1 MCLIIVN
8 ALQNYFRRFDS
19 TITFW
24 EGNISVKVI
33 PPHVVCEWNS
43 LVSIRVLAEAS
54 SFLMSHKTNIAS
66 LDLFLQNEL
75 KWTILHFA
83 ILS

>member
-1 MCLIIVN
+1 MEFSRV
-8 ALQNYFRRFDS
+8 D
-19 TITFW
+19 
-24 EGNISVKVI
+24 
-33 PPHVVCEWNS
+33 H
-43 LVSIRVLAEAS
+43 RVLAEAS

-83 ILS
+83 ILSYNDFFDLQEKR